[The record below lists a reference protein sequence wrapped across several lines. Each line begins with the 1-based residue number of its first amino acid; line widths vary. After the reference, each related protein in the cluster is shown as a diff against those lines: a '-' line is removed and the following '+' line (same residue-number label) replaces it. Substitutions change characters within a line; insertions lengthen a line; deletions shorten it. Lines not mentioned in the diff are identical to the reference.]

1 MMFFFWG
8 GVIFPSFI
16 FGYFCWLPTRA
27 RVILTAHQGPTP
39 VRGAPLRRWPEE
51 NNTTRRSASRSSNLG
66 VVRRSRSC
74 HPPRSAMGW
83 YHGRKKHIRGGV
95 LRAIPTWK
103 TCIYIYIHDQNSYCI
118 YIYITM
124 QISMSLLVYS
134 FGAHFL
140 FSSKV
145 VLSCLCMLQRTMLL
159 NHILFI
165 FIIRF
170 RRPSSLSCS
179 EVLSTILRYHNV
191 HSLKKITIDV
201 IFIVRERAIVM
212 TLEKNRFTYSK
223 CICILYVYTRCWN
236 KSLCRC
242 SGEKMLGDIL
252 KHPDTWTKF

>member
-118 YIYITM
+118 YIYNDANIYVFVGLFFWRSFPV
-124 QISMSLLVYS
+124 QLEGCIKLSVHAAADYAPESHSVYIY
-134 FGAHFL
+134 
-140 FSSKV
+140 
-145 VLSCLCMLQRTMLL
+145 
-159 NHILFI
+159 N
-165 FIIRF
+165 
-170 RRPSSLSCS
+170 
-179 EVLSTILRYHNV
+179 
-191 HSLKKITIDV
+191 
-201 IFIVRERAIVM
+201 
-212 TLEKNRFTYSK
+212 
-223 CICILYVYTRCWN
+223 
-236 KSLCRC
+236 
-242 SGEKMLGDIL
+242 
-252 KHPDTWTKF
+252 